1 MKQNTE
7 SGRAAARFGR
17 ENYKKVAKYISA
29 ELVPGP
35 SNNAIWNGKKINIKS
50 ARFGDSQIGVTLNN
64 LGWADYIVAA
74 IQANEDYFGLY
85 EVTTTWFRGK
95 MRDSRQ
101 DYTKM
106 VSCDKITSCGTN
118 IGQMPV

>member
-50 ARFGDSQIGVTLNN
+50 ARFGVSQIGVTLNN
-64 LGWADYIVAA
+64 LSWADYVVAA
-74 IQANEDYFGLY
+74 IQESKDCFGLY
-85 EVTTTWFRGK
+85 EISTTWFKGE

-101 DYTKM
+101 DYVKM
-106 VSCDKITSCGTN
+106 VSCDKITRGGIE
-118 IGQMPV
+118 IGKMPA